1 MKKHLLLSTFMLLS
15 ACINPIFV
23 LAETVTVTL
32 SSNSSINNANITA
45 TLSNGTLLGF
55 YLDFYSGY
63 TSDVYFCG
71 ASTSE
76 KSLSVPDSIIYNGEK
91 YAVSY
96 LGCYPGSELDFDE
109 ATGLTELTLP
119 NTITYIYSNIPS
131 QIQNLHLKS
140 ITPPKSYDYYYISSR
155 TTVWVPREAFESYKN
170 SIWGNFDLLYEGW
183 EYKTYE
189 VNVNVAGSF
198 GNELLKLVDQWTDV
212 NELIVSGDI
221 NAEDMK
227 LFSRMTELRKLDL
240 SQTNIT
246 SIGGCDGLSKLA
258 EVILPST
265 VKIVESS
272 AFSGCSK
279 LKTIELPNIT
289 EIGYFAFRYC
299 SSLTSVDFPLV
310 QNIESAA
317 FYYCSSLTSV
327 DFPLVQN
334 IGASAFGGC
343 SNLTSADF
351 PLVQSIGE
359 SAFGGCSSLTSA
371 DFPLVQSIGASA
383 FGGCSSLTSADFPLV
398 QSIGESAFSGC
409 SNLTSADFPLV
420 QSIDYYAFEDCSSL
434 TSINF
439 SQAQSIGYD
448 AFRSCSAL
456 TEVTIPSSIRY
467 IQDGAFSGCGTI
479 KDVYC
484 YAIAPLETSAFSTIA
499 PNATL
504 HVPAFSVASYRLH
517 DNWFNFAKTVALETN
532 LKDIIV
538 NQRFSL
544 YEYTGLD
551 ESPNLTITTQTNN
564 SNTSIGHLTISA
576 DSPLA
581 LDNFTQYQNIIGDTD
596 YYWDGNDDVYTTF
609 YPYCSTFIT
618 NNEVTASDVALEMT
632 VNENRWNFISFPFD
646 VNVSDIQM
654 PEGTL
659 WVIRK
664 YSGSDRA
671 AMTGNTWQNMTDGM
685 ILKAG
690 EGYILHCI
698 NEETSNIVMTVRAI
712 DNENKNKVF
721 ACVNV
726 TLSLQEHLSEY
737 AHNRSWNLIG
747 NPYPSYYDIQ
757 AMEFDAPITV
767 WNGDSYTAY
776 SLLDDE
782 YILRP
787 NEAFFV
793 QRPLTTSTITFG
805 KDGRMHEYSKQ
816 NYESYTRTR
825 TTSAASISER
835 SVLNF
840 KIAGNG
846 YADKTRLVL
855 NENAKV
861 EYEIAYDASKFMSSN
876 PDVPQIYLLDN
887 GLRYAINER
896 PVGNAKYMLGVYS
909 GKEGEYTISL
919 DTKAYAGE
927 MFLTDT
933 ETGVVTNLM
942 NDSYTFH
949 ADKTSY
955 ESRFVLTLD
964 NGTTDIND
972 AILKKGTDSSIY
984 NLSGQ
989 RVDEKAKGILIIDGK
1004 KVMK

>member
-1 MKKHLLLSTFMLLS
+1 MKRHLLLSTFMLL
-15 ACINPIFV
+15 CVCVNPITV
-23 LAETVTVTL
+23 LAQTVTVTS
-32 SSNSSINNANITA
+32 SSNSSISSANVTA

-55 YLDFYSGY
+55 YRS
-63 TSDVYFCG
+63 SSNIYFCG

-76 KSLSVPDSIIYNGEK
+76 KSLTVPDSIIYNGTK
-91 YAVSY
+91 YAVKY
-96 LGCYPGSELDFDE
+96 LGYSINEELDFE
-109 ATGLTELTLP
+109 GATNLTELTLP
-119 NTITYIYSNIPS
+119 NTITQIRSYIPS
-131 QIQNLHLKS
+131 QIQDLHLKS
-140 ITPPKSYDYYYISSR
+140 ITPPAFYSSYSNSISNQ
-155 TTVWVPREAFESYKN
+155 TTVWVPREAYGAYRSSSN
-170 SIWGNFDLLYEGW
+170 WRNLDILYEGW
-183 EYKTYE
+183 EYKVYE
-189 VNVNVAGSF
+189 VNVNVAGSL

-212 NELIVSGDI
+212 SELIVSGNI

-227 LFSRMTELRKLDL
+227 LFSRMTVLHKLDL

-246 SIGGCDGLSKLA
+246 SIGGCNGLAKLA
-258 EVILPST
+258 EVTLPST
-265 VKIVESS
+265 IKVVESL

-279 LKTIELPNIT
+279 LRTIELPNIT
-289 EIGYFAFRYC
+289 EIGSYAFQNCISLASVDFPLVQNIEDYAFSGCTSLTSVDFPLVQIIGYSAFWNCTSLASADFPLVQSIGGYAFSRC

-310 QNIESAA
+310 QSIGDDA
-317 FYYCSSLTSV
+317 FSSCSSLTSV
-327 DFPLVQN
+327 DFPLVQI
-334 IGASAFGGC
+334 IGDDAFSSC
-343 SNLTSADF
+343 SSLTSVDF
-351 PLVQSIGE
+351 PLVQSIGY
-359 SAFGGCSSLTSA
+359 SAFQECTSLA
-371 DFPLVQSIGASA
+371 A
-383 FGGCSSLTSADFPLV
+383 
-398 QSIGESAFSGC
+398 
-409 SNLTSADFPLV
+409 
-420 QSIDYYAFEDCSSL
+420 
-434 TSINF
+434 
-439 SQAQSIGYD
+439 
-448 AFRSCSAL
+448 
-456 TEVTIPSSIRY
+456 VTIPSCIHSISSN
-467 IQDGAFSGCGTI
+467 AFSYCTNI

-484 YAIAPLETSAFSTIA
+484 YAIAPLETSAFSAIA

-517 DNWFNFAKTVALETN
+517 DYWFNFAKTVALDSN
-532 LKDIIV
+532 IKDINV
-538 NQRFSL
+538 NQYFTI
-544 YEYTGLD
+544 YEYTGL
-551 ESPNLTITTQTNN
+551 EENPNLTIEAHTNN
-564 SNTSIGHLTISA
+564 SSTSIGHLTISA
-576 DSPLA
+576 ELPLA
-581 LDNFTQYQNIIGDTD
+581 LGNFTQH
-596 YYWDGNDDVYTTF
+596 DVYTTV
-609 YPYCSTFIT
+609 YPYCSTIIT
-618 NNEVTASDVALEMT
+618 NNKVTASDVIVEM
-632 VNENRWNFISFPFD
+632 VINENRWNFISFPFD

-671 AMTGNTWQNMTDGM
+671 AMTGDTWQNMTDGM

-721 ACVNV
+721 ACDNV

-767 WNGDSYTAY
+767 WNGNGYTAY

-793 QRPLTTSTITFG
+793 QRPLATSTITFG

-816 NYESYTRTR
+816 NYESYARTR
-825 TTSAASISER
+825 TTSAALMSER

-846 YADKTRLVL
+846 HADKTRLVL
-855 NENAKV
+855 NENAKA
-861 EYEIAYDASKFMSSN
+861 EYEIACDASKFMSNN
-876 PDVPQIYLLDN
+876 PDVPQIYLLED

-896 PVGNAKYMLGVYS
+896 PIGNAKYMLGVYS

-942 NDSYTFH
+942 NDSYTFY
-949 ADKTSY
+949 ADKASY

-964 NGTTDIND
+964 NGTTGIND
-972 AILKKGTDSSIY
+972 AIVGKDTDSDIY

-989 RVDEKAKGILIIDGK
+989 RVDEKAKGVLIIDGK